1 MSKFGQLW
9 LFNNMYGFNSIPSG
23 SDFETVGK
31 AVLVCAKGDGV
42 LASEERDWLVNYF
55 AALGAPTSVTDE
67 LSKYE
72 ANDDLATL
80 MSRATQKAQS
90 AKRDIVWMAI
100 KASAADSDYGPQEQK
115 KVHHMAELLDV
126 SSDIVTQLEQLHV
139 EEENIRNKRI
149 SLLYPE
155 GTPY

>member
-1 MSKFGQLW
+1 MSKLGQLW
-9 LFNNMYGFNSIPSG
+9 LFNYMYGFNSIPSG
-23 SDFETVGK
+23 SDFESVGK

-55 AALGAPTSVTDE
+55 AALGAPASLIDD

-72 ANDDLATL
+72 ANDDLAAL
-80 MSRATQKAQS
+80 MSVATQKAQS

-100 KASAADSDYGPQEQK
+100 KASAADSDYSSQERE
-115 KVHHMAELLDV
+115 KVHRMAELLDV
-126 SSDIVTQLEQLHV
+126 PNDIVTQLEQLHI
-139 EEENIRNKRI
+139 EEESIRNKRI